1 MGERKRK
8 RKGRKG
14 CKGEKKREERMGKDA
29 RVVETARSS
38 REFFSLRLAAGGRAK
53 ETETK
58 LKERERES
66 RRPKQGRENIL
77 QGGQSNPL
85 IG

>member
-58 LKERERES
+58 LKERERE
-66 RRPKQGRENIL
+66 RAGDRNREERTFCRVAKAI
-77 QGGQSNPL
+77 P
-85 IG
+85 